1 MNYILRLVTMNRIL
15 LLFFTLLI
23 YGCATKLTTNLNVLG
38 YSNFHENLSKS
49 SSFIELKNYLL
60 KNNMKLGGFVMLSG
74 SPNTTYGLGN
84 VGLDGDRKSFFVT
97 DENKNWLRN
106 TMKSFV
112 LSEFSAFM
120 YDSEGLNLSYCG
132 DFANAIIGDNG
143 EFGTI
148 EYTYFLSNMT
158 EVQRQIFLKQQALD
172 DCNYDAVLGDV
183 FYKKKVKVNSSPTIA
198 KLIIIK
204 KDENYPITSLDNLS
218 LTVTDQSVQAMTA
231 MLTDADLLQALKD
244 YKLTG
249 GKKLAEPAVI
259 NKTPVSESTTTTTN
273 NQVPAVNMEKYKTQC
288 KELGFKLGTTD
299 YGNCVLQL
307 MK

>member
-1 MNYILRLVTMNRIL
+1 MKKFIFTIAVTSLCLIGCPSYTGIVKMPNNSYMVAKQQATGFPGLGNMKAEIITDAQNYCTSWGKELNITATTETQPPYIFGNYPRSEIQ
-15 LLFFTLLI
+15 FTCTSNI
-23 YGCATKLTTNLNVLG
+23 TQNSKNFTPATKPISNLNVLG

-49 SSFIELKNYLL
+49 SIFIELKNYLL
-60 KNNMKLGGFVMLSG
+60 KNNMKLGAFVMLSG
-74 SPNTTYGLGN
+74 SPNTTNGLGN

-97 DENKNWLRN
+97 DENKTWLRN

-158 EVQRQIFLKQQALD
+158 EVQRQIFLKQQALG

-183 FYKKKVKVNSSPTIA
+183 FYKKRLKSI
-198 KLIIIK
+198 L
-204 KDENYPITSLDNLS
+204 
-218 LTVTDQSVQAMTA
+218 VQ
-231 MLTDADLLQALKD
+231 L
-244 YKLTG
+244 
-249 GKKLAEPAVI
+249 
-259 NKTPVSESTTTTTN
+259 
-273 NQVPAVNMEKYKTQC
+273 
-288 KELGFKLGTTD
+288 
-299 YGNCVLQL
+299 
-307 MK
+307 